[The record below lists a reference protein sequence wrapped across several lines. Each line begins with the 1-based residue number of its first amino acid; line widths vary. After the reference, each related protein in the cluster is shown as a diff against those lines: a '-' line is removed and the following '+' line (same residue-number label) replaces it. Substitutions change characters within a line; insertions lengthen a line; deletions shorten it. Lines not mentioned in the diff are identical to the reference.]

1 MARGDES
8 ARQSRGG
15 LNMVEF
21 TVVAAIIAVLAALAA
36 VAVLGAT
43 STVARSRDIS
53 SVQEAVDRFRSET
66 AIYPTTSGTTADG
79 GGVEGTDYFRVV
91 EGAGGV
97 DFDVN
102 DDGDAA
108 GTINVVPIDWD
119 VADPNDPEKVFGD
132 YIAKPRHAAPTGPI
146 TINAEGSVNSVVT
159 EAWVVDDQGTVRVL
173 VPKSLY

>member
-15 LNMVEF
+15 PSMVEF

-43 STVARSRDIS
+43 SAVARSRDIS
-53 SVQEAVDRFRSET
+53 SVQEAVDRFHSET

-79 GGVEGTDYFRVV
+79 DGVEGTDYFRVV
-91 EGAGGV
+91 EGADGV

-108 GTINVVPIDWD
+108 DINVVPIDWD
-119 VADPNDPEKVFGD
+119 ATDPNDSERTFGGD
-132 YIAKPRHAAPTGPI
+132 YVAKPRHAAPTGPI
-146 TINAEGSVNSVVT
+146 TINADGSVNSVVT
-159 EAWVVDDQGTVRVL
+159 EAWVVDEQGTVRVL
-173 VPKSLY
+173 VSKSSY